1 MNDTK
6 RVKYFQKQI
15 TLANKEWQRLAGFNT
30 AVKLKLQKGLITQQ
44 SAQFKTKVISDRRK
58 TVTDYIE
65 YHKQIQKLLK
75 KSESGLKRKK
85 GRNIMLFN
93 KLRNTGVAITDILL
107 KNNFI
112 SRPQYNKLYKNILK
126 SKINLNKY
134 YIIMEQRQLL
144 LILSSHSVKDIGINK
159 PGDFKIKFNETLN
172 LDPNKTYEIG
182 LNKIINMSFTWYTVT
197 DDLDNRLIRW

>member
-15 TLANKEWQRLAGFNT
+15 TLANKEWQRLACFNT

-44 SAQFKTKVISDRRK
+44 GAQFKTKVISDRRK

-112 SRPQYNKLYKNILK
+112 SRPQYNKLYKNISK

-182 LNKIINMSFTWYTVT
+182 LNKIISMSFTWYTVT